1 MSIERTDFLLK
12 PVIPYPQN
20 CADKPADKKRIE
32 VMVMMI
38 VTITIIMMKMMMLV
52 VMMIVIV
59 IMMMTMAMSMTI
71 IWLLWSVS
79 VSVESTYSRL
89 TSPIMTPLL
98 RQYLKQLQRDAMWS
112 DPSDKPG

>member
-38 VTITIIMMKMMMLV
+38 VIITIIMMKMMMLV

-59 IMMMTMAMSMTI
+59 IMMMTMAMTI

-89 TSPIMTPLL
+89 TSLIMTPLL